1 LFAVYLPALLAAAV
15 AASYFYRL
23 AVTGSSNFD
32 DAYMFVRYADNLQRG
47 DGYAWNPGE
56 GATFGCT
63 SIAYTFL
70 VAALRRLL
78 PGVAA
83 GKLLLWTSGLLGL
96 AAFGLLV
103 LAVRAAVSHKVLRSP
118 LWLSLVLGAL
128 LLAQSAYAYHAA
140 TGMDTMLSLAGNC
153 LLVLVLFT
161 RARKGD
167 RAGLALAAL
176 CGYLVFLIRPD
187 NGFYGLLFPA
197 LLLGFG
203 FKLGWR
209 RAAFFAAA
217 FLALLALDTW
227 LKILVFG
234 DPLPLSFY
242 AKHALLAA
250 GYAGEW
256 NPVTYLCELVT
267 YLSPFLL
274 LIALTVKRPVL
285 PILAAFAIPLAL
297 TLAYYFTVMQVMGF
311 EFRFS
316 FPSLPFV
323 VVPAAICLDRFLAAP
338 EDWTARR
345 RAMGR
350 RALVILPL
358 ACLFWISREPSA
370 RAYARHVLRPQPR
383 AAAHLPTAAEAPRM
397 EWWNGIRAMADF
409 GAKLPQGT
417 LLAASEHGLVAARNP
432 HLRILDLVG
441 LHDPEIAHHGLRGDY
456 LKRRAPDLIWLPHP
470 DYVGLRR
477 QIFDSATFRED
488 YVFLP
493 AAFSYGLAVRRDRTD
508 LLRMVRAELADLYR
522 RWGPPPEEP

>member
-1 LFAVYLPALLAAAV
+1 MAAA
-15 AASYFYRL
+15 YLYRL

-32 DAYMFVRYADNLQRG
+32 DAYMFVRYADNLLRG

-56 GATFGCT
+56 GSTFGCT

-78 PGVAA
+78 PGVPA

-96 AAFGLLV
+96 AAFGLLI

-128 LLAQSAYAYHAA
+128 LLSQSAYAYHAA
-140 TGMDTMLSLAGNC
+140 TGMDTMLSLAGNS

-161 RARKGD
+161 RARDGSPL
-167 RAGLALAAL
+167 GLALAAL

-187 NGFYGLLFPA
+187 NGFYGLLFPV

-203 FKLGWR
+203 FRLGWR
-209 RAAFFAAA
+209 RVSIFFLA

-227 LKILVFG
+227 LKIRVFG

-256 NPVTYLCELVT
+256 NPVTYLCEFAI

-274 LIALTVKRPVL
+274 LIAWTVKRPAGA
-285 PILAAFAIPLAL
+285 ILAAFAIPLAL
-297 TLAYYFTVMQVMGF
+297 TLGYYFTVMQVMGF
-311 EFRFS
+311 NFRFS

-323 VVPAAICLDRFLAAP
+323 VVPAAICLDRFLASP
-338 EDWTARR
+338 EDRPLRLAGVKR
-345 RAMGR
+345 RAW
-350 RALVILPL
+350 LILPL
-358 ACLFWISREPSA
+358 ACLFWISWRPA
-370 RAYARHVLRPQPR
+370 AQAYSVHVLRPR
-383 AAAHLPTAAEAPRM
+383 SHVAAPVHLPTAAEAPRL
-397 EWWNGIRAMADF
+397 EWWSGIRAMADF

-441 LHDPEIAHHGLRGDY
+441 LHDPVIAHQGLHGEY
-456 LKRRAPDLIWLPHP
+456 LERRAPDLIWLPHP
-470 DYVGLRR
+470 DYVGLR
-477 QIFDSATFRED
+477 QEIFDSATFQQN
-488 YVFLP
+488 YVYLP
-493 AAFSYGLAVRRDRTD
+493 SAFSYGLAVRRDRTD
-508 LLRMVRAELADLYR
+508 LLRIVRAELADLYR